1 MSNRLQQ
8 TSASICTMTALAF
21 ACVPL
26 VSLGCKTAPKAESRA
41 TFALEAQ
48 AAQQWFDTNV
58 TGVGAQIK
66 GAAGY
71 IVFPDVGQFGIIFGG
86 GTFGRGA
93 VYDKTGTQVGWAAI
107 NRASIGLQLGVQG
120 FKMLMVLK
128 DDKTFTDFKEG
139 AWRGDVA
146 ATAVAANS
154 GAAASAQFKEGVA
167 VYVGDQAGLMAGM
180 SIALAHVRYKNLN
193 DVE

>member
-1 MSNRLQQ
+1 MHHRLQQ
-8 TSASICTMTALAF
+8 SFAPICTVTALAF
-21 ACVPL
+21 ACAPMI
-26 VSLGCKTAPKAESRA
+26 SLGCNTAPKAESRA
-41 TFALEAQ
+41 SFALEAS
-48 AAQQWFDTNV
+48 AARQWFESNA
-58 TGVGAQIK
+58 GGIGAQIK

-71 IVFPDVGQFGIIFGG
+71 IVFPDVGQWGLVFGG

-93 VYDKTGTQVGWAAI
+93 VYDKTGAQVGWAAI
-107 NRASIGLQLGVQG
+107 NRASVGLQLGAQG
-120 FKMLMVLK
+120 FKMLMVLQ
-128 DDKTFTDFKEG
+128 DDKTFADFKEG

-180 SIALAHVRYKNLN
+180 SIALAHVQYKNLA